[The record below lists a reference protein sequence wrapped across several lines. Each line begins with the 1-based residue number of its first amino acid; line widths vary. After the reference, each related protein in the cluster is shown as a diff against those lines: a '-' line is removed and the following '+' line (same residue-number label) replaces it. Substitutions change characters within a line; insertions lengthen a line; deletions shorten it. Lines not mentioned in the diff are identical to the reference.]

1 MFTPQDGNSRE
12 IAYVINNLRGQ
23 HYVRWTKF
31 DSWCQ
36 IRISRTHLSHVTS
49 IWLSIQ
55 THKRNLLCSGSKLS
69 VGAFIEQFNVS
80 IKYSSPP
87 NNSLKLFSS
96 QNCSCLMHTF
106 ILCITAWLNIIYT
119 IIGTFIDIDFDAKNA
134 SRSGKLLESCCG
146 SIRAFFV
153 APLSMTA
160 TWNIYTKCTH
170 ILGYNRIYH
179 DISCRWL
186 RVGKHSYVVIPSE
199 ASGCFLRKPQIRNI
213 MKILSGLLEHKFIK
227 DRKCVAFFN
236 TIFLPF
242 LSKQSWRIKM
252 FHCSENIYEMTE
264 DFTKKWE

>member
-1 MFTPQDGNSRE
+1 
-12 IAYVINNLRGQ
+12 
-23 HYVRWTKF
+23 
-31 DSWCQ
+31 
-36 IRISRTHLSHVTS
+36 
-49 IWLSIQ
+49 
-55 THKRNLLCSGSKLS
+55 
-69 VGAFIEQFNVS
+69 
-80 IKYSSPP
+80 
-87 NNSLKLFSS
+87 
-96 QNCSCLMHTF
+96 MHTF
-106 ILCITAWLNIIYT
+106 ILCIAAWLNIIYT

-153 APLSMTA
+153 EPLSMTA
-160 TWNIYTKCTH
+160 TWNIYSKCTH

-179 DISCRWL
+179 DILCRWL

-252 FHCSENIYEMTE
+252 FHCSENISEMTE
-264 DFTKKWE
+264 DFAKKKLGAKHEWGVQSSFGGGFFLQALKDFLRVSQTIFQGDTLGGVQL